1 MPIAVSAKSD
11 DCQPRN
17 NSGRLRQVER
27 SSKPGA
33 ERSLHLI
40 SLVAVLAV
48 VPPASKSHL
57 TRI

>member
-27 SSKPGA
+27 SSN
-33 ERSLHLI
+33 
-40 SLVAVLAV
+40 
-48 VPPASKSHL
+48 PALKEAC
-57 TRI
+57 T